1 MNERWGAFKYLDE
14 EGEHDDEDVS
24 SSSAKNHDSSGMGL
38 GSDLIGVPCAPIE
51 PIWEEEEG
59 GGGVGDVV
67 LDGAIQVHQ
76 LSLDVFKKKLVEHF
90 DILWQRKGIK
100 WLSWTGRPAPPGVFS
115 HHSKKK

>member
-24 SSSAKNHDSSGMGL
+24 SLSAKKHNSSGMGIR
-38 GSDLIGVPCAPIE
+38 SDLIGVPCAPIE

-59 GGGVGDVV
+59 GGGVVDVI

-76 LSLDVFKKKLVEHF
+76 LSLDVFNSL
-90 DILWQRKGIK
+90 
-100 WLSWTGRPAPPGVFS
+100 TG
-115 HHSKKK
+115 K